1 MFDTLSAKVRT
12 MEKDFIE
19 SDNNTEDPVAE
30 PRPVRSHRREDDR
43 DRFFVLRNTLNI
55 LFMLGAVVGVAVY
68 YKRSEQIGTY
78 IILVSIVFKLVE
90 CCVRML
96 KRFL

>member
-1 MFDTLSAKVRT
+1 MLYTLSVKVRT

-19 SDNNTEDPVAE
+19 SDNNTEKPVSE
-30 PRPVRSHRREDDR
+30 PRPVRSHRREKER

-55 LFMLGAVVGVAVY
+55 LFMLGAVAGVAVY
-68 YKRSEQIGTY
+68 YMRSEQLGTY
-78 IILVSIVFKLVE
+78 IILVAIVFKLVE

>member
-1 MFDTLSAKVRT
+1 MLYTLSVKVRT

-19 SDNNTEDPVAE
+19 SDNNTEKPVSE
-30 PRPVRSHRREDDR
+30 PRPVRSHRREEER

-55 LFMLGAVVGVAVY
+55 LFMLCAVAGVAVY
-68 YKRSEQIGTY
+68 YMRSEQLGTY
-78 IILVSIVFKLVE
+78 IILVAIVFKLVE